1 MVDAKLIP
9 ASVEMRHQNVS
20 IITAKMWSEALVEQK
35 KHFKELARIEKEE
48 HMKK

>member
-20 IITAKMWSEALVEQK
+20 IIVAKMWSEVSCEGFTVQW
-35 KHFKELARIEKEE
+35 EE
-48 HMKK
+48 AD